1 MTLAAGTKFG
11 PYEIRSPLGAGGM
24 GEVYRATDGNLGRD
38 VALKVLPAEMARD
51 PERLARFRRE
61 AKTLAQLDHPNIVTI
76 YSVEECDGVH
86 FLTMQLVE
94 GQPLDHLIP
103 ANGLAVEEIV
113 EIASALGDALA
124 AAHEKGIVHR
134 DLKPANVMVSNE
146 GRVKVLDFGLAKDV
160 SATDPAD
167 ATLTSDHRTQA
178 GMVMGTPAYMSP
190 EQTSGRP
197 LDHRT
202 DIFSLGVVLHEMSTG
217 RRPFE
222 GNSSA
227 ELISAILRDT
237 PQPVTDTRPDLPSD
251 LARIVR
257 RCLEKD
263 PRHRLQT
270 ARDVSNEFRDLSRT
284 ITRPTPASTSTARAA
299 VAADSGGARPPSGSP
314 YTPEVSGIKRHGIAL
329 AIALVVLL
337 IGSVGVAAY
346 LKTSKTGQIDSIAV
360 LPLENRS
367 NNPDDDYISDG
378 ITESVNNSLARLPAL
393 SVTPHSLASHYKG
406 KATDV
411 RKVGD
416 ELHVEA
422 ILAGSIARRGD
433 DLTIDV
439 ELDDV
444 RSGKQ
449 LWGEQYQRKLAD
461 LLAVQSDIAK
471 EVSQRLGSQLS
482 VTAQKDLTKGSTA
495 NPEAYRLYLK
505 GRFYTGKFTKE
516 GFETGIDYF
525 NQAIAI
531 DPNYALAY
539 SGLAFN
545 YINQE
550 DWHLP
555 PNQGVPK
562 AKEAAKRALA
572 IDESDA
578 GAHLVLAIAAHWYDW
593 DWAAAER
600 EFKRSIELNPNNSDA
615 YSYYGWFLASMRRND
630 EAITVDKR
638 AQQIDPLSVFPT
650 ANVGVVYLLAR
661 QWDPAIEQLQHAI
674 AIDPNFWFSYPF
686 LGRAY
691 EHKGKLPEA
700 IAQFQRALDLEKENA
715 EIWSGLGNAYAVS
728 GNRAE
733 AQKVLDHLKEL
744 SAHHW
749 VAPYNVAVIY
759 AGLGEKDQAFAL
771 LERAYQDRS
780 YYLPSFLT
788 MDERLDNLHSDPRFA
803 ALVKRVGLPE

>member
-1 MTLAAGTKFG
+1 MPLTSGTKLG
-11 PYEIRSPLGAGGM
+11 RYEIQSPLGAGGM
-24 GEVYRATDGNLGRD
+24 GEVYRATDTKLGRD
-38 VALKVLPAEMARD
+38 IALKVLPAEMAED
-51 PERLARFRRE
+51 PERLGRFRRE

-76 YSVEECDGVH
+76 HSVEDADGIH

-94 GQPLDHLIP
+94 GLPLNRLIP
-103 ANGLAVEEIV
+103 QGGQPVEQIV

-134 DLKPANVMVSNE
+134 DLKPANVMISTE
-146 GRVKVLDFGLAKDV
+146 GRVKVLDFGLAKDIRAAN
-160 SATDPAD
+160 SSD
-167 ATLTSDHRTQA
+167 ATMTSDSRTQI
-178 GMVMGTPAYMSP
+178 GVVMGTPAYMSP
-190 EQTSGRP
+190 EQVSGRT
-197 LDHRT
+197 LDHRS
-202 DIFSLGVVLHEMSTG
+202 DIFSLGVVLHEMATG

-222 GNSSA
+222 GGSSA
-227 ELISAILRDT
+227 ELISSILRDT
-237 PQPVTDTRPDLPSD
+237 PPPVNELRPELPAD
-251 LARIVR
+251 LARVIR

-263 PRHRLQT
+263 PRYRLQT
-270 ARDVSNEFRDLSRT
+270 ARDVSNEFRDLGRT
-284 ITRPTPASTSTARAA
+284 ITRPTPVPTSTAHAA
-299 VAADSGGARPPSGSP
+299 VAADSGAVRDESGDP
-314 YTPEVSGIKRHGIAL
+314 YTQGFSGIKRHRIAL
-329 AIALVVLL
+329 AIAVIGLV

-346 LKTSKTGQIDSIAV
+346 LKRSNPGQIESIAV

-367 NNPDDDYISDG
+367 NNPDDGYISDG

-393 SVTPHSLASHYKG
+393 SVTPHSVAFHYKG
-406 KATDV
+406 KAMDV
-411 RKVGD
+411 RKIGD

-422 ILAGSIARRGD
+422 ILAGSVAQRGD

-444 RSGKQ
+444 RNGKQ
-449 LWGEQYQRKLAD
+449 LWGEQYHRKLAD

-471 EVSQRLGSQLS
+471 EVSQRLRSQLS
-482 VTAQKDLTKGSTA
+482 LEAQKDLTKGSTA

-505 GRFYTGKFTKE
+505 GKYHTYKLTKE
-516 GFETGIDYF
+516 GFDTGIDYF

-555 PNQGVPK
+555 PNEGVPK
-562 AKEAAKRALA
+562 AKEAAKHALA
-572 IDESDA
+572 IDDSDA
-578 GAHLVLAIAAHWYDW
+578 GAHLVLAIAAYWYDW

-600 EFKRSIELNPNNSDA
+600 EFRRSIELNPNSSDA
-615 YSYYGWFLASMRRND
+615 YWYYGWFLASMRRND
-630 EAITVDKR
+630 QAIAEVKR
-638 AQQIDPLSVFPT
+638 SQQIDPLTVFPT
-650 ANVGVVYLLAR
+650 AGVGTLYLFTR
-661 QWDPAIEQLQHAI
+661 QWDPAIEQLHHAI
-674 AIDPNFWFSYPF
+674 AIDPNFWFSYSF

-691 EHKGKLPEA
+691 EQKGKLPEA
-700 IAQFQRALDLEKENA
+700 IAQFQRAVELEKENA

-728 GNRAE
+728 GNRAA

-744 SAHHW
+744 SAHSW

-759 AGLGEKDQAFAL
+759 AGLGDKDQAFAL

-780 YYLPSFLT
+780 YYMPSFLT
-788 MDERLDNLHSDPRFA
+788 MDERLDNLHSDPRYA

>member
-1 MTLAAGTKFG
+1 MPLTSGTKLG
-11 PYEIRSPLGAGGM
+11 RYEIQSPLGAGGM
-24 GEVYRATDGNLGRD
+24 GEVYRATDTKLGRD
-38 VALKVLPAEMARD
+38 IALKVLPAEMAED
-51 PERLARFRRE
+51 PERFGRFRRE

-76 YSVEECDGVH
+76 HSVEDADGIH

-94 GQPLDHLIP
+94 GLPLDRLIP
-103 ANGLAVEEIV
+103 QGGQPVEQIV

-134 DLKPANVMVSNE
+134 DLKPANVMISTE
-146 GRVKVLDFGLAKDV
+146 GRVKVLDFGLAKDIRAAN
-160 SATDPAD
+160 SSD
-167 ATLTSDHRTQA
+167 ATMTSDSRTQI
-178 GMVMGTPAYMSP
+178 GVVMGTPAYMSP
-190 EQTSGRP
+190 EQVSGRT
-197 LDHRT
+197 LDHRS
-202 DIFSLGVVLHEMSTG
+202 DIFSLGVVLHEMATG

-222 GNSSA
+222 GGSSA
-227 ELISAILRDT
+227 ELISSILRDT
-237 PQPVTDTRPDLPSD
+237 PPPVNELRPELPAD
-251 LARIVR
+251 LARVIR

-263 PRHRLQT
+263 PRYRLQT
-270 ARDVSNEFRDLSRT
+270 ARDVSNEFRDLGRT
-284 ITRPTPASTSTARAA
+284 ITRPTPVPTSTAHAA
-299 VAADSGGARPPSGSP
+299 VAADSGAVRDESGDP
-314 YTPEVSGIKRHGIAL
+314 YTQGFSGIKRHRIAL
-329 AIALVVLL
+329 AIAVIGLV

-346 LKTSKTGQIDSIAV
+346 LKRSNPGQIESIAV

-367 NNPDDDYISDG
+367 NNPDDGYISDG

-393 SVTPHSLASHYKG
+393 SVTPHSVAFHYKG
-406 KATDV
+406 KAMDV
-411 RKVGD
+411 RKIGD

-422 ILAGSIARRGD
+422 ILAGSVAQRGD

-444 RSGKQ
+444 RNGKQ
-449 LWGEQYQRKLAD
+449 LWGEQYHRKLAD

-471 EVSQRLGSQLS
+471 EVSQRLRSQLS
-482 VTAQKDLTKGSTA
+482 LEAQKDLTKGSTA

-505 GRFYTGKFTKE
+505 GKYYTYKLTKE
-516 GFETGIDYF
+516 GFDTGIDYF

-555 PNQGVPK
+555 PNEGVPK

-572 IDESDA
+572 IDDSDA
-578 GAHLVLAIAAHWYDW
+578 GAHLVLAIAAYWYDW
-593 DWAAAER
+593 EWAAAER
-600 EFKRSIELNPNNSDA
+600 EFRRSIELNPNSSDA
-615 YSYYGWFLASMRRND
+615 YWYYGWFLASMRRND
-630 EAITVDKR
+630 QAIAEVKR
-638 AQQIDPLSVFPT
+638 SQQIDPLTVFPT
-650 ANVGVVYLLAR
+650 AGVGTLYLFTR
-661 QWDPAIEQLQHAI
+661 QWDPAIEQLHHAI
-674 AIDPNFWFSYPF
+674 AIDPNFWFSYSF

-691 EHKGKLPEA
+691 EQKGKLPEA
-700 IAQFQRALDLEKENA
+700 IAQFQRAVELEKENA

-744 SAHHW
+744 SAHSW

-759 AGLGEKDQAFAL
+759 AGLGDKDQAFAL

-780 YYLPSFLT
+780 YYMPSFLT
-788 MDERLDNLHSDPRFA
+788 MDERLDNLHSDPRYA